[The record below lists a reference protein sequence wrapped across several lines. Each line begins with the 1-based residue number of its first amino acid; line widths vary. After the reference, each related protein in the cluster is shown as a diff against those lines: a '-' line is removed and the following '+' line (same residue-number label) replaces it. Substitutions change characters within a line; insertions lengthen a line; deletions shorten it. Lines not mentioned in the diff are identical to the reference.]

1 MDKGALGR
9 SNPVSE
15 KMDVVERMAVGDDQV
30 EGAVVIIVGE
40 FHAESAEEHRYLP
53 QAESCGRIGEG
64 SVPIVQEDRIGFE
77 IDVRNNQVWYS
88 VPVNVP
94 EVATHSGLG
103 PPAHPVSDLREKR
116 VFGKRPVA
124 IVYIQIISNG
134 VVGYEYVNAPVVIE
148 VRAHDAESLAVG
160 GLQSSLPG
168 YVGEGAVAVIVVQY
182 VRNALKVVRVAIRP
196 ITGAA
201 VSAKDVF
208 RKVPIQITAHEQV
221 EVTVVVIVE
230 ERGAG
235 APSARGYSRLCSS
248 VGKRAV
254 PVIDIENVLAE
265 VSNVDI
271 RIAVVVHIRHGD
283 ALTESA
289 AGHSRLLRHI

>member
-1 MDKGALGR
+1 
-9 SNPVSE
+9 
-15 KMDVVERMAVGDDQV
+15 
-30 EGAVVIIVGE
+30 
-40 FHAESAEEHRYLP
+40 
-53 QAESCGRIGEG
+53 
-64 SVPIVQEDRIGFE
+64 
-77 IDVRNNQVWYS
+77 
-88 VPVNVP
+88 
-94 EVATHSGLG
+94 
-103 PPAHPVSDLREKR
+103 
-116 VFGKRPVA
+116 
-124 IVYIQIISNG
+124 
-134 VVGYEYVNAPVVIE
+134 
-148 VRAHDAESLAVG
+148 
-160 GLQSSLPG
+160 
-168 YVGEGAVAVIVVQY
+168 
-182 VRNALKVVRVAIRP
+182 NALKVVRVAIRP

-254 PVIDIENVLAE
+254 PVIDIENVLGE

-289 AGHSRLLRHI
+289 AGHSRLLRHIRERAIAIVPIQGIAYGRSWLVEGGWTAVDQVYIHQTVLIVVQECAAPAHGFDQVFLRSSEIVVRPRYLGSGGHISKHDGFQTVSRICCAQVRALRPRR